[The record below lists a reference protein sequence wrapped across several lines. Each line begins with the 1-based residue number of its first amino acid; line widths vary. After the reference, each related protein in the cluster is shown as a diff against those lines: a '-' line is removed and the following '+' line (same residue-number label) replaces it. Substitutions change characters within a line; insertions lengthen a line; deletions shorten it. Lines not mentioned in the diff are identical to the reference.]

1 MEALLTIIIF
11 GAAIFFWCIKPNTVK
26 TNNKTDILE
35 YFSNMGYTLQN
46 ISYYYEIGGI
56 IKQQEEKQQ
65 RDYFFVEISGKNG
78 VCNNYKLY
86 KNDIY
91 NLLVGSLQD
100 NNEYCYFFKKGDT
113 LVCAASYGKAL
124 IEVFFNK
131 NPENLNKIEFEEL
144 KKYIGFIPRKH
155 QF

>member
-11 GAAIFFWCIKPNTVK
+11 GAAIFFWCIKPNSAK
-26 TNNKTDILE
+26 TNSKTNILE
-35 YFSNMGYTLQN
+35 HFSNQGYTLQN
-46 ISYYYEIGGI
+46 VNYYYEIGKI
-56 IKQQEEKQQ
+56 IKQQQEKYQ
-65 RDYFFVEISGKNG
+65 RRYFYIEISGKNG
-78 VCNNYKLY
+78 AWNRYKLY
-86 KNDIY
+86 EDDIY

-144 KKYIGFIPRKH
+144 KKYIGFTPIKH